1 MEQIGTEIVKWLGQ
15 LGLFGIA
22 SYWIQKSIDN
32 SASKRLEEFKG
43 TLNLMHSKQ
52 TSLHDKRLSV
62 IESMYVKLVDL
73 DYSMRTLTNPLKF
86 DTANDTEVK
95 LIQSSNEKF
104 QDFNMYFER
113 NKIYFSV
120 KTCDVLNNIRE
131 QFYSALWDY
140 DQPRF
145 LKSMQVDDGTVLR
158 QAYLKAHDVYEK
170 VKDKFPVLRS
180 DMEKEFREILNVN

>member
-1 MEQIGTEIVKWLGQ
+1 MEQIGTEIVKWIGQ

-43 TLNLMHSKQ
+43 TLSLMHSKQ

-62 IESMYVKLVDL
+62 IENMYVKLVDL

-86 DTANDTEVK
+86 DTANDAEVK
-95 LIQSSNEKF
+95 LIQGSNEKF

-113 NKIYFSV
+113 NKIYFSA
-120 KTCDVLNNIRE
+120 KTCEVLNNIRE
-131 QFYSALWDY
+131 KFYLALWDY

-158 QAYLKAHDVYEK
+158 DAYLKAHDVYAQ
-170 VKDKFPVLRS
+170 VKDDFPALRS